1 MNEPKKATIWTKGFT
16 CVFIA
21 NIMLCFSQNTVSPL
35 ISKYAAF
42 LGAGAVAVG
51 LVSGLYFGVS
61 FAIRPISGPVITK
74 LNKKTIMIMTY
85 TLGVVTNAA
94 YAFCGSIP
102 LFIAAR
108 VLHGI
113 EFAFIGSLGLTVAS
127 DSLPPEKLAS
137 GIGLYGIGGA
147 IGMIIG
153 PAMGIVIR
161 DWGDSLWGNGMGYKA
176 VFAVAALF
184 MLIGLIPCFIIP
196 IKRQSKDTI
205 ASLGAWYKN
214 IIAKETLTSA
224 AIICCIS
231 MAGVLYNTYMLPYAE
246 QKGIGSISL
255 FFTVYAVVLLFSRPA
270 AGRLLDKVGMPK
282 VFYPACIL
290 FIISFIFVAL
300 GNSLWMM
307 LIGAVFAALGYGALS
322 PSLQATCM
330 RTVLPAKRG
339 VASNTSYFGIDLGFF
354 LGPAI
359 GGFIIKYGTYS
370 MMYMLTGIIP
380 IIAGMII
387 FALTWRNLKK
397 RLY

>member
-61 FAIRPISGPVITK
+61 FAIRPISGPVITN

-113 EFAFIGSLGLTVAS
+113 EFAFIGSLGLTIAS

-137 GIGLYGIGGA
+137 GLGFYGIGGA

-153 PAMGIVIR
+153 PAMGIVLR
-161 DWGDSLWGNGMGYKA
+161 GWGDSLWGSGMGYKLA
-176 VFAVAALF
+176 FAVAALF

-196 IKRQSKDTI
+196 IKKQSRDTL
-205 ASLGAWYKN
+205 AALGAWYKN
-214 IIAKETLTSA
+214 IIAKETLTTA

-231 MAGVLYNTYMLPYAE
+231 VAGVLYNTYMLPYAE
-246 QKGIGSISL
+246 QKGIGNISL
-255 FFTVYAVVLLFSRPA
+255 FFTVYALVLLFSRPY
-270 AGRLLDKVGMPK
+270 AGRLLDRVGMPK
-282 VFYPACIL
+282 VFYPGCIL
-290 FIISFIFVAL
+290 FIISFIIVAL
-300 GNSLWMM
+300 GNTLWMM

-322 PSLQATCM
+322 PSMQATCM

-339 VASNTSYFGIDLGFF
+339 VASNTNYFGIDLGFF

-380 IIAGMII
+380 VIVAMLI
-387 FALTWRNLKK
+387 FAFTWRNLKK